1 MYIMSTMRINIRE
14 ARQRFSEIINNV
26 AVKRERVIITSR
38 NKPKAVLVS
47 LQDAETLEEGS
58 TRRKRRRFQLES
70 ILKLRE
76 GLAQKGV
83 SGDSMATLEKLREE
97 RLGRVSNGH

>member
-1 MYIMSTMRINIRE
+1 MSTMRINIRE

-47 LQDAETLEEGS
+47 LQDAERLEEGS
-58 TRRKRRRFQLES
+58 ARRKRRRFQLES

-83 SGDSMATLEKLREE
+83 RGDSMATLEKLRED
-97 RLGRVSNGH
+97 RLGRVSNGR

>member
-1 MYIMSTMRINIRE
+1 MYTMSTMIINIRE

-58 TRRKRRRFQLES
+58 IRRKRRRFQLES
-70 ILKLRE
+70 ILRLRE
-76 GLAQKGV
+76 ELARKGV
-83 SGDSMATLEKLREE
+83 GGDSMATLEKLRGD
-97 RLGRVSNGH
+97 RLGGLSNGH